1 MMVVATGAPS
11 NIGGVQQQQHHHQQQ
26 QTQQHQQQ
34 QQQHQEHT
42 RQIITS
48 TLAQHQQ
55 QLQNNNTTIIATHA
69 PNGGVSATAAATTT
83 TIAAAA
89 PSNLEAFSNIATAA
103 QTLELSSLNAAQ
115 LVGGHLTANGDFVT
129 MGGVVVGRLHP
140 APGNSGAFLQHQ
152 LRIQT
157 PHLGVI
163 KMEPSPHATE
173 FQSTDNNNY
182 NNANN
187 TTRHSNTANEG

>member
-1 MMVVATGAPS
+1 MS
-11 NIGGVQQQQHHHQQQ
+11 QN
-26 QTQQHQQQ
+26 QHQQQ
-34 QQQHQEHT
+34 QQQHQHQQPQQHT

-55 QLQNNNTTIIATHA
+55 QLQNNNTTIIATHPA
-69 PNGGVSATAAATTT
+69 NGGSTAVTATTA
-83 TIAAAA
+83 TIAAA

-129 MGGVVVGRLHP
+129 MGGVVVGRIHP
-140 APGNSGAFLQHQ
+140 APGGGGAFLQHQ

-163 KMEPSPHATE
+163 KMEPSPH
-173 FQSTDNNNY
+173 STDFNSSSNNTNNNNNNNN